1 VEFFENWSETV
12 PKINVDD
19 VEFNTED
26 LCDEGRADL
35 AQLQVIE
42 LQIAKLKNE
51 ISIYKTARNAY
62 ATELKKHMTALT
74 T

>member
-1 VEFFENWSETV
+1 MEFFEDRSETM
-12 PKINVDD
+12 PKISVDD

-26 LCDEGRADL
+26 LCDEGRVDL

-62 ATELKKHMTALT
+62 AAELKRHMDGFTN
-74 T
+74 